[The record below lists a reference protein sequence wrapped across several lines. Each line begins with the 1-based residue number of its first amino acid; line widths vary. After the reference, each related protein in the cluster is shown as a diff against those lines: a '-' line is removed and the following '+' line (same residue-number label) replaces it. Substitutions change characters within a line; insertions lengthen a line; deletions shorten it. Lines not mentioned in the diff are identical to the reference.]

1 MFHAC
6 CSSSEGEKYIR
17 ANGGGSLE
25 STRPKSMSR
34 WGLDSCVEEEK
45 LGWVLATFLFPGPH
59 FALFLGGLLCIRQD
73 KARPPCAGIFPK

>member
-1 MFHAC
+1 
-6 CSSSEGEKYIR
+6 
-17 ANGGGSLE
+17 
-25 STRPKSMSR
+25 MSR

-45 LGWVLATFLFPGPH
+45 LGGVLATFLFPGPH